1 MSLPER
7 HLSGI
12 GQCLDGHMKITL
24 PSRKITG
31 LGTLALVI
39 SLLVSLLVPS
49 AQAATYSLPN
59 APTNVTSYL
68 GAKGVVV
75 RWTPGADVDPG
86 VTGYVVSAG
95 AGSCPIFVPAK
106 NNNVVTMPVV
116 TGQPA
121 GTPVVQAVN
130 AYGFSKPAASKKSYT
145 AAELAT
151 VSSSN
156 NKAVQVLQLSDLHGA
171 IEVGGSFGAPLLVSN
186 WNADRKANTATV
198 AFTSGDNIGAAP
210 PISTEFEEIPTIET
224 LNAMKLDAGAFGNH
238 EHDRNLA
245 HVQKIIG
252 ASDFQWVVSNYD
264 EGSLSVLKSGTKQ
277 TKTFTIIERGG
288 LKIGVVGSNTP
299 ETIEQV
305 FPGNLDYTD
314 ASGAKKTITINPGV
328 TGINQAIVDA
338 KAAGADIV
346 IALLHQG
353 WQENADGVA
362 KGVLNTM
369 AAQVKGAAAI
379 YGGHSHQTF
388 ASVIPGSPRV
398 APVVIGQTRNA
409 GVEYTRTQ
417 ICMKF
422 GKVVGQSIEHVL
434 KAASATINTGT
445 LSTVT
450 TQDVAAAALVKKYK
464 DQLSTKLDI
473 KIGQVSGVFP
483 RGGSPAVERSGETP
497 MGNFMA
503 DLMRS
508 KYKTDFAIQNG
519 GGIRD
524 TFPAKTYIPAAT
536 GLVRTGTGPLDVTLG
551 DAFTVFP
558 FGNQIATTVVTG
570 ANLWKAL
577 ENGVGGNY
585 PGDGR
590 FPQISGFKF
599 TFDASKPIG
608 SRIVEVTKLDGTA
621 IAKDSKEYTLTT
633 LDFVVYGGDGYVN
646 VFSPAQAKVQG
657 ALLDV
662 FVDAL
667 KADMAAGKV
676 TQVPAADGRIKKV
689 G

>member
-1 MSLPER
+1 MNKT
-7 HLSGI
+7 LSN
-12 GQCLDGHMKITL
+12 
-24 PSRKITG
+24 RKIFS
-31 LGTLALVI
+31 LGTIALAT
-39 SLLVSLLVPS
+39 SLLVSLVVPT
-49 AQAATYSLPN
+49 AQAVTYSLPN
-59 APTNVTSYL
+59 APTNVTSYI

-75 RWTPGADVDPG
+75 RWTPGADVEPG
-86 VTGYVVSAG
+86 ITGYVVSAG

-106 NNNVVTMPVV
+106 AHNVVTMPVV
-116 TGQPA
+116 VGQPA
-121 GTPVVQAVN
+121 GRPVVQAVN
-130 AYGFSKPAASKKSYT
+130 AYGFSKPAASNKSYT
-145 AAELAT
+145 AAELAV

-171 IEVGGSFGAPLLVSN
+171 IEVGTSFGAPLLVSN
-186 WNADRKANTATV
+186 FDADRKANAATV

-210 PISTEFEEIPTIET
+210 PISTEFEELPTIET

-245 HVQKIIG
+245 HLQKVIG
-252 ASDFQWVVSNYD
+252 ASDFQWVVSNYNTD
-264 EGSLSVLKSGTKQ
+264 SLAALKSGSKQ
-277 TKTFTIIERGG
+277 AKTYTIIERAG
-288 LKIGVVGSNTP
+288 LKIGVVGANTP

-338 KAAGADIV
+338 KAAGADLV
-346 IALLHQG
+346 IALIHQG

-369 AAQVKGAAAI
+369 AAQIKGAAAI

-398 APVVIGQTRNA
+398 APVVLGQTRNA

-417 ICMKF
+417 ICMKY

-434 KAASATINTGT
+434 KAAAPTINTGVV
-445 LSTVT
+445 STVT

-464 DQLSTKLDI
+464 DQLTSKLDV

-483 RGGSPAVERSGETP
+483 RGGTPAVERSGETP
-497 MGNFMA
+497 MGNYIA
-503 DLMRS
+503 DLMRA

-524 TFPAKTYIPAAT
+524 TFPAKTYIPANTA
-536 GLVRTGTGPLDVTLG
+536 LVRTGTGPLDVTLG
-551 DAFTVFP
+551 DALTVYP

-570 ANLWKAL
+570 ENLWKAL
-577 ENGVGGNY
+577 ENGVGGNF

-590 FPQISGFKF
+590 FPQVSGLKYS
-599 TFDASKPIG
+599 FDSSKPIG

-633 LDFVVYGGDGYVN
+633 LDFLIYGGDGYLN
-646 VFSPAQAKVQG
+646 VFSPSQAKVKG

>member
-1 MSLPER
+1 MNKT
-7 HLSGI
+7 LS
-12 GQCLDGHMKITL
+12 
-24 PSRKITG
+24 SRKFFSWG
-31 LGTLALVI
+31 SLALAT

-75 RWTPGADVDPG
+75 KWTAGASVDPG
-86 VTGYVVSAG
+86 VIGHVVSAG
-95 AGSCPIFVPAK
+95 AGSCPIFVPIR
-106 NNNVVTMPVV
+106 NNSVVTMPVV
-116 TGQPA
+116 EGQPA

-130 AYGFSKPAASKKSYT
+130 AYGFSKPAASNKSYT
-145 AAELAT
+145 AAQLAT
-151 VSSSN
+151 VSSSQ

-171 IEVGGSFGAPLLVSN
+171 IEVGTSFGAPLLASN
-186 WNADRKANTATV
+186 WAADRAANKATIAV
-198 AFTSGDNIGAAP
+198 SSGDNIGAAP
-210 PISTEFEEIPTIET
+210 PISTEFEELPTIES
-224 LNAMKLDAGAFGNH
+224 LNAIKLDVSTMGNH
-238 EHDRNLA
+238 EHDRNIDHLN
-245 HVQKIIG
+245 KMIG
-252 ASDFQWVVSNYD
+252 ASDFQWVVSNYS
-264 EGSLSVLKSGTKQ
+264 EGSLDALKSGSKQ
-277 TKTFTIIERGG
+277 AKNYTIVERGG
-288 LKIGVVGSNTP
+288 MKIGVVGSNTP

-305 FPGNLDYTD
+305 FPGNLDYKD

-328 TGINQAIVDA
+328 AGMNAAIAEA

-346 IALLHQG
+346 IAVIHQG
-353 WQENADGVA
+353 WLENADGVA
-362 KGVLNTM
+362 KGLFNSL
-369 AAQVKGAAAI
+369 ASQIKGAAAI
-379 YGGHSHQTF
+379 YGGHSHQTY
-388 ASVIPGSPRV
+388 ASVIPGNTRV
-398 APVVIGQTRNA
+398 APTVLGQVRNA

-417 ICMKF
+417 ICIRS
-422 GKVVGQSIEHVL
+422 GKVVGQSIQHVL
-434 KAASATINTGT
+434 KAAAPTINTGVV
-445 LSTVT
+445 STVT
-450 TQDVAAAALVKKYK
+450 TQDAAAAALVKKYK
-464 DQLSTKLDI
+464 DQLSAKLDV

-497 MGNFMA
+497 MGNYIA
-503 DLMRS
+503 DLMRA

-524 TFPAKTYIPAAT
+524 TFPAKTYVPANTA
-536 GLVRTGTGPLDVTLG
+536 LVRTGTGPLDVTLG

-599 TFDASKPIG
+599 SFDASKPIG
-608 SRIVEVTKLDGTA
+608 SRIVEVTKLDGTP

-633 LDFVVYGGDGYVN
+633 LDFVIYGGDGYVN
-646 VFSPAQAKVQG
+646 VFSPASAKVQG

-676 TQVPAADGRIKKV
+676 TQVPAAAGRIKKV

>member
-1 MSLPER
+1 MNKT
-7 HLSGI
+7 LS
-12 GQCLDGHMKITL
+12 
-24 PSRKITG
+24 SRKHFSWGI
-31 LGTLALVI
+31 LALAT
-39 SLLVSLLVPS
+39 SLLVSLLVPT
-49 AQAATYSLPN
+49 AQANTYSLPN
-59 APTNVTSYL
+59 APLSVTSYI
-68 GAKGVVV
+68 GASGVVV
-75 RWTPGADVDPG
+75 RWTPGADVNPG
-86 VTGYVVSAG
+86 ITGYVVSAG
-95 AGSCPIFVPAK
+95 PGSCPIFVPAR

-121 GTPVVQAVN
+121 GTPVVRAVN
-130 AYGFSKPAASKKSYT
+130 AYGFSKPTASSKSYT
-145 AAELAT
+145 AEQLAT
-151 VSSSN
+151 VANPN

-171 IEVGGSFGAPLLVSN
+171 IEVGNSFGAPLLVSN
-186 WNADRKANTATV
+186 WDADRKANVATV

-210 PISTEFEEIPTIET
+210 PISTEFEELPTIET
-224 LNAMKLDAGAFGNH
+224 LNAMKVDAGAFGNH

-245 HVQKIIG
+245 HVQKVIG
-252 ASDFQWVVSNYD
+252 ASDFQWVVSNYNPD
-264 EGSLSVLKSGTKQ
+264 SLDVLKSGTKQ
-277 TKTFTIIERGG
+277 AKNFTIIERGG
-288 LKIGVVGSNTP
+288 VKIGVVGANTP

-314 ASGAKKTITINPGV
+314 AKGAKKTITINPGV
-328 TGINQAIVDA
+328 EGINQAIVDA

-346 IALLHQG
+346 IALVHQG

-369 AAQVKGAAAI
+369 AAQIKGAAAI

-388 ASVIPGSPRV
+388 ATVIPGSPRV

-417 ICMKF
+417 ICMKN

-434 KAASATINTGT
+434 KSASTTINTGV

-464 DQLSTKLDI
+464 DQLTAKLDI

-483 RGGSPAVERSGETP
+483 RGGTPAVERSGETP
-497 MGNFMA
+497 MGSYIA
-503 DLMRS
+503 DLMRA

-524 TFPAKTYIPAAT
+524 TFPAKTYIPANTA
-536 GLVRTGTGPLDVTLG
+536 LVRTGTGPLDVTLG
-551 DAFTVFP
+551 DALTVFP

-570 ANLWKAL
+570 ENLWKAL

-599 TFDASKPIG
+599 SFDASKPIG
-608 SRIVEVTKLDGTA
+608 SRIVEVTKLDGTP

-633 LDFVVYGGDGYVN
+633 LDFLIYGGDGYLN
-646 VFSPAQAKVQG
+646 VFSPSKAKVQG

-662 FVDAL
+662 FTDAI

>member
-1 MSLPER
+1 MNR
-7 HLSGI
+7 TLS
-12 GQCLDGHMKITL
+12 
-24 PSRKITG
+24 SRKIRS
-31 LGTLALVI
+31 LGTIALAT
-39 SLLVSLLVPS
+39 SLLVSLLAPT
-49 AQAATYSLPN
+49 AQAVTYSLPN
-59 APTNVTSYL
+59 APTSVTSYL

-75 RWTPGADVDPG
+75 RWIPGETVEPG
-86 VTGYVVSAG
+86 ITGYVVSAG
-95 AGSCPIFVPAK
+95 PGSCPIFVPAK

-116 TGQPA
+116 IGQPA
-121 GTPVVQAVN
+121 GTPVVRAVN
-130 AYGFSKPAASKKSYT
+130 AYGFSKATASKKSYT

-151 VSSSN
+151 VANSS

-171 IEVGGSFGAPLLVSN
+171 IEVGNSFGAPLLVSN
-186 WNADRKANTATV
+186 WNADRTANAATV

-210 PISTEFEEIPTIET
+210 PISTEFEELPTIET

-245 HVQKIIG
+245 HLQKVIG
-252 ASDFQWVVSNYD
+252 ASDFQWVVSNYNPD
-264 EGSLSVLKSGTKQ
+264 SLDALKSGTKQ
-277 TKTFTIIERGG
+277 AKTYTIIERGG
-288 LKIGVVGSNTP
+288 VKIGVVGANTP

-305 FPGNLDYTD
+305 FPGNLDYTN
-314 ASGAKKTITINPGV
+314 AAGAKKTITIDPGV

-338 KAAGADIV
+338 KAAGAEIV
-346 IALLHQG
+346 IALIHQG
-353 WQENADGVA
+353 WQENADGGA

-369 AAQVKGAAAI
+369 AAQIKGAAAI

-388 ASVIPGSPRV
+388 ATVIPGTSRV
-398 APVVIGQTRNA
+398 APVVIGQTRNS

-417 ICMKF
+417 ICMKY

-434 KAASATINTGT
+434 KAASTTINTGV
-445 LSTVT
+445 LSTIT
-450 TQDVAAAALVKKYK
+450 TQDVAAAAMVKKYK
-464 DQLSTKLDI
+464 DQLTVRLDI

-483 RGGSPAVERSGETP
+483 RGGTPAVERSGETP
-497 MGNFMA
+497 MGNYIA
-503 DLMRS
+503 DLMRA

-524 TFPAKTYIPAAT
+524 TFPAKTYIPVNPA
-536 GLVRTGTGPLDVTLG
+536 LVRTGTGPLDVTLG
-551 DAFTVFP
+551 DALTVFP
-558 FGNQIATTVVTG
+558 FGNQIATTTVTG
-570 ANLWKAL
+570 ENLWKAL
-577 ENGVGGNY
+577 ENGVGGNF

-590 FPQISGFKF
+590 FPQVSGFKF
-599 TFDASKPIG
+599 SFDASKPIG

-633 LDFVVYGGDGYVN
+633 LDFLIYGGDGYLN
-646 VFSPAQAKVQG
+646 VFSPTKAKVQG

-662 FVDAL
+662 FTDAL

-676 TQVPAADGRIKKV
+676 TQVPVADGRIKKV

>member
-1 MSLPER
+1 MN
-7 HLSGI
+7 
-12 GQCLDGHMKITL
+12 KTL
-24 PSRKITG
+24 HTRKIFS
-31 LGTLALVI
+31 LGSLALAT
-39 SLLVSLLVPS
+39 SLLVSLLVPT
-49 AQAATYSLPN
+49 AQANTFSLPN
-59 APTNVTSYL
+59 APTSVTSYL

-75 RWTPGADVDPG
+75 RWTPGEDVNPG
-86 VTGYVVSAG
+86 ITGYVVSAG
-95 AGSCPIFVPAK
+95 PGSCPIFVPAK
-106 NNNVVTMPVV
+106 NNKVVTMPVV
-116 TGQPA
+116 IGQPA
-121 GTPVVQAVN
+121 GTPVVRAVN
-130 AYGFSKPAASKKSYT
+130 AYGFSKPTASSKSYT
-145 AAELAT
+145 AAELGT
-151 VSSSN
+151 VANSG

-171 IEVGGSFGAPLLVSN
+171 IEVGNSFGAPLLVSN
-186 WNADRKANTATV
+186 WDADRKANVATV

-210 PISTEFEEIPTIET
+210 PISTEFEELPTIET

-245 HVQKIIG
+245 HVQKVIG
-252 ASDFQWVVSNYD
+252 ASDFQWVVSNYNED
-264 EGSLSVLKSGTKQ
+264 SLSVLKSGTKQ
-277 TKTFTIIERGG
+277 AKTFTIIERGG
-288 LKIGVVGSNTP
+288 VKIGVVGANTP

-305 FPGNLDYTD
+305 FPGNLDYTN
-314 ASGAKKTITINPGV
+314 AAGAKKTITIDPGV

-346 IALLHQG
+346 IALIHQG
-353 WQENADGVA
+353 WQENADGGA

-369 AAQVKGAAAI
+369 AAQIKGAAAI

-388 ASVIPGSPRV
+388 ATVIPGTPRV
-398 APVVIGQTRNA
+398 APVVIGQTRNS

-417 ICMKF
+417 ICMRN

-434 KAASATINTGT
+434 KSASTTINTGV

-450 TQDVAAAALVKKYK
+450 TQDVAAAAMVKKYK
-464 DQLSTKLDI
+464 DQLTLRLDI

-483 RGGSPAVERSGETP
+483 RGGTPAVERSGETP
-497 MGNFMA
+497 MGNYIA
-503 DLMRS
+503 DLMRA

-524 TFPAKTYIPAAT
+524 TFPARTYIPANTA
-536 GLVRTGTGPLDVTLG
+536 LVRTGTGPLDVTLG
-551 DAFTVFP
+551 DALTVYP

-570 ANLWKAL
+570 ENLWKAL
-577 ENGVGGNY
+577 ENGVGGNF

-590 FPQISGFKF
+590 FPQVSGLKYS
-599 TFDASKPIG
+599 FDSSKPIG

-633 LDFVVYGGDGYVN
+633 LDFLIYGGDGYLN
-646 VFSPAQAKVQG
+646 VFSPSQAKVQG

-667 KADMAAGKV
+667 KADLAAKKV

>member
-1 MSLPER
+1 
-7 HLSGI
+7 
-12 GQCLDGHMKITL
+12 MKQTL
-24 PSRKITG
+24 NSRKFTG
-31 LGTLALVI
+31 FGALATAI
-39 SLLVSLLVPS
+39 ALLVSLLIPT

-59 APTNVTSYL
+59 APTNVTSYI
-68 GAKGVVV
+68 GARGVVV
-75 RWTPGADVDPG
+75 KWTPGANVEPG

-95 AGSCPIFVPAK
+95 AGSCPIFVPAR
-106 NNNVVTMPVV
+106 NSSVVTMPVV
-116 TGQPA
+116 EGQPG

-130 AYGFSKPAASKKSYT
+130 AYGFSKPAASNKSYT
-145 AAELAT
+145 AAQLAT
-151 VSSSN
+151 VASSL

-171 IEVGGSFGAPLLVSN
+171 IEVGTSFGAPLLASN
-186 WNADRKANTATV
+186 WAADRAANKATIAV
-198 AFTSGDNIGAAP
+198 SSGDNIGAAP
-210 PISTEFEEIPTIET
+210 PISTEFEELPTIES
-224 LNAMKLDAGAFGNH
+224 LNAIKLDVSTMGNH
-238 EHDRNLA
+238 EHDRNIDHLN
-245 HVQKIIG
+245 KMIG
-252 ASDFQWVVSNYD
+252 ASDFQWVVSNYS
-264 EGSLSVLKSGTKQ
+264 EGALDVLKSGTKQ
-277 TKTFTIIERGG
+277 AKNYTIVERGG
-288 LKIGVVGSNTP
+288 VKIGVVGSNTP

-305 FPGNLDYTD
+305 FPGNLDYKD
-314 ASGAKKTITINPGV
+314 ASGAKKTIVINPGV
-328 TGINQAIVDA
+328 AGMNKAIAEA
-338 KAAGADIV
+338 KAAGADVV
-346 IALLHQG
+346 IAVIHQG
-353 WQENADGVA
+353 WLENADGVA
-362 KGVLNTM
+362 KGLFNSL
-369 AAQVKGAAAI
+369 ASQIKGAAAI
-379 YGGHSHQTF
+379 YGGHSHQTY
-388 ASVIPGSPRV
+388 ASVIPGSSRV
-398 APVVIGQTRNA
+398 APTVLGQVRNA

-417 ICMKF
+417 ICMKS
-422 GKVVGQSIEHVL
+422 GKVVGQSIQHVL
-434 KAASATINTGT
+434 KAAAATINTGVV
-445 LSTVT
+445 STVT
-450 TQDVAAAALVKKYK
+450 TQDAAAAALVKKYK
-464 DQLSTKLDI
+464 DQLSAKLDV
-473 KIGQVSGVFP
+473 KIGKVSGVFP

-497 MGNFMA
+497 MGNYIA
-503 DLMRS
+503 DLMRA

-524 TFPAKTYIPAAT
+524 TFPAKTYVPAAT
-536 GLVRTGTGPLDVTLG
+536 GLVRTGAGPLDVTLG

-599 TFDASKPIG
+599 SFDASKPIG

-633 LDFVVYGGDGYVN
+633 LDFVIYGGDGYVN

>member
-1 MSLPER
+1 MNKT
-7 HLSGI
+7 LS
-12 GQCLDGHMKITL
+12 
-24 PSRKITG
+24 SRKIFS
-31 LGTLALVI
+31 LGSLALAT

-49 AQAATYSLPN
+49 AQANTYSLPN
-59 APTNVTSYL
+59 APTNVTSYI

-75 RWTPGADVDPG
+75 KWTPGADVAPG
-86 VTGYVVSAG
+86 VIGHVVSAG
-95 AGSCPIFVPAK
+95 AGSCPIFVPIR
-106 NNNVVTMPVV
+106 NNSLVTMPVV
-116 TGQPA
+116 IGQPA

-130 AYGFSKPAASKKSYT
+130 AYGFSKPTASSKSYT
-145 AAELAT
+145 AAQLAT
-151 VSSSN
+151 VGSSF

-171 IEVGGSFGAPLLVSN
+171 IEVGGSFGAALLTSN
-186 WNADRKANTATV
+186 WAADRAANAATIAV
-198 AFTSGDNIGAAP
+198 SSGDNIGAAP
-210 PISTEFEEIPTIET
+210 PISTEFEELPTIET
-224 LNAMKLDAGAFGNH
+224 LNAAKLDVSVFGNH
-238 EHDRNLA
+238 EHDRNIDHLN
-245 HVQKIIG
+245 KMIG
-252 ASDFQWVVSNYD
+252 ASDFQWVVSNYN
-264 EGSLSVLKSGTKQ
+264 EGALDVLKSGSKQ
-277 TKTFTIIERGG
+277 AKNYTIVERGG
-288 LKIGVVGSNTP
+288 IKIGVVGSNTP

-305 FPGNLDYTD
+305 FPGNLDYKD
-314 ASGAKKTITINPGV
+314 ASGAKKTIVINPGV
-328 TGINQAIVDA
+328 AGINSAIAEA
-338 KAAGADIV
+338 KAAGADVV
-346 IALLHQG
+346 IAVIHQG
-353 WQENADGVA
+353 WLENADGVA
-362 KGVLNTM
+362 KGLFNSL
-369 AAQVKGAAAI
+369 ASQIKGAAAI

-388 ASVIPGSPRV
+388 ASVIPGSSRV
-398 APVVIGQTRNA
+398 APTVLGQVRNA

-417 ICMKF
+417 ICMRG
-422 GKVVGQSIEHVL
+422 GKVVGQSIQHVL
-434 KAASATINTGT
+434 KAAAPTINTGVV
-445 LSTVT
+445 STVT
-450 TQDVAAAALVKKYK
+450 TQDVAAAAMVKKYK
-464 DQLSTKLDI
+464 DQLSAKLDV

-497 MGNFMA
+497 MGNYIA
-503 DLMRS
+503 DLMRA

-590 FPQISGFKF
+590 FPQVSGLKYS
-599 TFDASKPIG
+599 FDASKPIG

-633 LDFVVYGGDGYVN
+633 LDFLIYGGDGYLN
-646 VFSPAQAKVQG
+646 VFSPSQAKVQG

-667 KADMAAGKV
+667 KADLAAKKV

>member
-1 MSLPER
+1 MN
-7 HLSGI
+7 
-12 GQCLDGHMKITL
+12 KTL
-24 PSRKITG
+24 TSRKIFSWG
-31 LGTLALVI
+31 SLALAT

-75 RWTPGADVDPG
+75 KWTAGASVEPG
-86 VTGYVVSAG
+86 VTGHVVSAG
-95 AGSCPIFVPAK
+95 AGSCPIFVPIG
-106 NNNVVTMPVV
+106 NNSVVTMPVV
-116 TGQPA
+116 VGQPA

-130 AYGFSKPAASKKSYT
+130 AYGFSKPTASNKSYT

-151 VSSSN
+151 VASPG

-171 IEVGGSFGAPLLVSN
+171 IDGTSFGAALLTSN
-186 WNADRKANTATV
+186 WAADRAANKATIAV
-198 AFTSGDNIGAAP
+198 SSGDNIGAAP
-210 PISTEFEEIPTIET
+210 PISTEFEELPTIEA
-224 LNAMKLDAGAFGNH
+224 LNLAGLDVSTMGNH
-238 EHDRNLA
+238 EHDRNIDHLN
-245 HVQKIIG
+245 KMIG
-252 ASDFQWVVSNYD
+252 ASEFQWVVSNYS
-264 EGSLSVLKSGTKQ
+264 EGALDALKSGSKQ
-277 TKTFTIIERGG
+277 AKNYTIIDRGG
-288 LKIGVVGSNTP
+288 VKIGVVGSNTP
-299 ETIEQV
+299 ETVEQI
-305 FPGNLDYTD
+305 FPGNLDYKD

-328 TGINQAIVDA
+328 VGVNAAIAEA
-338 KAAGADIV
+338 KAAGADLV
-346 IALLHQG
+346 IAVLHQG
-353 WQENADGVA
+353 WLENADGVA
-362 KGVLNTM
+362 KGLFNSL
-369 AAQVKGAAAI
+369 ASQIKGAAAI
-379 YGGHSHQTF
+379 YGGHSHQTY
-388 ASVIPGSPRV
+388 ASVLPGTVRT
-398 APVVIGQTRNA
+398 APTVLGQVRNA

-417 ICMKF
+417 ICMRS
-422 GKVVGQSIEHVL
+422 GKVVGQSIQHVL
-434 KAASATINTGT
+434 RAASASINT
-445 LSTVT
+445 S
-450 TQDVAAAALVKKYK
+450 VAATSSTADAATAAMVKKYK
-464 DQLSTKLDI
+464 DQLSAKLDV
-473 KIGQVSGVFP
+473 KIGQVSGTFP

-497 MGNFMA
+497 MGNYIA
-503 DLMRS
+503 DLMRA

-524 TFPAKTYIPAAT
+524 TFPAKNYVPAAP

-558 FGNQIATTVVTG
+558 FGNQVATTVVTG

-599 TFDASKPIG
+599 SFDASKPLG
-608 SRIVEVTKLDGTA
+608 SRIVSVTKLDGTE
-621 IAKDSKEYTLTT
+621 IAKDNKEYTLTT
-633 LDFVVYGGDGYVN
+633 LDFVIYGGDGYVN
-646 VFSPAQAKVQG
+646 VFSPAQAKVKG

>member
-1 MSLPER
+1 MN
-7 HLSGI
+7 
-12 GQCLDGHMKITL
+12 KTL
-24 PSRKITG
+24 TSRRIFSWG
-31 LGTLALVI
+31 SLALAT

-49 AQAATYSLPN
+49 AQAATYSFPN

-75 RWTPGADVDPG
+75 KWTPGASVDPG
-86 VTGYVVSAG
+86 ISGYVVSAG
-95 AGSCPIFVPAK
+95 AGSCPIFVPVS
-106 NNNVVTMPVV
+106 NHTVVTMPVV
-116 TGQPA
+116 IGQPA

-130 AYGFSKPAASKKSYT
+130 AYGFSKPAASNKSYT
-145 AAELAT
+145 AAQLAT
-151 VSSSN
+151 VANSG

-171 IEVGGSFGAPLLVSN
+171 IEVGSSFGGPLLASN
-186 WNADRKANTATV
+186 WAADRAANAATIAV
-198 AFTSGDNIGAAP
+198 SSGDNIGAAP
-210 PISTEFEEIPTIET
+210 PISTEFEELPTIEA
-224 LNAMKLDAGAFGNH
+224 LNLAGLDVSTMGNH
-238 EHDRNLA
+238 EHDRNIDHLN
-245 HVQKIIG
+245 KMIG
-252 ASDFQWVVSNYD
+252 ASDFQWVVSNYSAGALD
-264 EGSLSVLKSGTKQ
+264 ALKSGTKQ
-277 TKTFTIIERGG
+277 AKNYTIIERGG
-288 LKIGVVGSNTP
+288 VKIGVVGSNTP

-305 FPGNLDYTD
+305 FPGNLDYKD
-314 ASGAKKTITINPGV
+314 AAGAKKTITINPGV
-328 TGINQAIVDA
+328 AGINAAIAEA
-338 KAAGADIV
+338 KAAGADVV
-346 IALLHQG
+346 IAVLHQG
-353 WQENADGVA
+353 WLENADGVA
-362 KGVLNTM
+362 KGLFNSL
-369 AAQVKGAAAI
+369 ASQIKGAAAI
-379 YGGHSHQTF
+379 YGGHSHQTY
-388 ASVIPGSPRV
+388 ASIIPGNTRV
-398 APVVIGQTRNA
+398 APTVLGQVRNA

-417 ICMKF
+417 ICMRG
-422 GKVVGQSIEHVL
+422 GKVIGQSIQHVL
-434 KAASATINTGT
+434 KAASATINTGVV
-445 LSTVT
+445 STVT
-450 TQDVAAAALVKKYK
+450 TQDATSAAMVKKYK
-464 DQLSTKLDI
+464 DQLSAKLDV

-497 MGNFMA
+497 MGNYIA
-503 DLMRS
+503 DLMRA

-524 TFPAKTYIPAAT
+524 TFPAKNYVPAAT

-599 TFDASKPIG
+599 SFDASKPIG

-621 IAKDSKEYTLTT
+621 IAKDNKEYTLTT
-633 LDFVVYGGDGYVN
+633 LDFVIYGGDGYVN

-667 KADMAAGKV
+667 KADLAAKKV

>member
-1 MSLPER
+1 MNKPL
-7 HLSGI
+7 
-12 GQCLDGHMKITL
+12 T
-24 PSRKITG
+24 SRTIFSWG
-31 LGTLALVI
+31 SLALAT

-75 RWTPGADVDPG
+75 RWVAGAEVEPG
-86 VTGYVVSAG
+86 VIGHVVSAG
-95 AGSCPIFVPAK
+95 AGSCPIFVPIR
-106 NNNVVTMPVV
+106 NNSVVTMPVV
-116 TGQPA
+116 EGQPA

-130 AYGFSKPAASKKSYT
+130 AYGFSKPTASSKSYT
-145 AAELAT
+145 AAQLAT
-151 VSSSN
+151 VSSSQ

-171 IEVGGSFGAPLLVSN
+171 IEVGTSFGAALLASN
-186 WNADRKANTATV
+186 WAADRAANKATIAV
-198 AFTSGDNIGAAP
+198 SAGDNIGAAP
-210 PISTEFEEIPTIET
+210 PISTEFEELPTIEA
-224 LNAMKLDAGAFGNH
+224 LNLAGLDVSTMGNH
-238 EHDRNLA
+238 EHDRNIDHLNK
-245 HVQKIIG
+245 VIG
-252 ASDFQWVVSNYD
+252 ASDFQWVVSNYS
-264 EGSLSVLKSGTKQ
+264 EGSLDALKSGSKQ
-277 TKTFTIIERGG
+277 AKNYTVIDRGG
-288 LKIGVVGSNTP
+288 IKIGVVGSNTP

-305 FPGNLDYTD
+305 FPGSLDYKD
-314 ASGAKKTITINPGV
+314 AAGVKKTITINPGV
-328 TGINQAIVDA
+328 AGVNAAIAEA

-346 IALLHQG
+346 IAVLHQG
-353 WQENADGVA
+353 WLENADGVA
-362 KGVLNTM
+362 KGLFNSL
-369 AAQVKGAAAI
+369 ASQIKGAAAI

-388 ASVIPGSPRV
+388 ASIIPGNTRV
-398 APVVIGQTRNA
+398 APTVLGQVRNA

-417 ICMKF
+417 ICIRS
-422 GKVVGQSIEHVL
+422 GKVVGQSIQHVL
-434 KAASATINTGT
+434 KSASATINTGVV
-445 LSTVT
+445 STVT
-450 TQDVAAAALVKKYK
+450 TQDATAAAMVKKYK
-464 DQLSTKLDI
+464 DQLSAKLDV

-497 MGNFMA
+497 MGNYIA
-503 DLMRS
+503 DLMRA

-524 TFPAKTYIPAAT
+524 TFPAKTYIPANTA
-536 GLVRTGTGPLDVTLG
+536 LVRTGTGPLDVTLG

-590 FPQISGFKF
+590 FPQISGFKYS
-599 TFDASKPIG
+599 FDASKPIG
-608 SRIVEVTKLDGTA
+608 SRIVEVTKLDGTP
-621 IAKDSKEYTLTT
+621 IAKDGKEYTLTT
-633 LDFVVYGGDGYVN
+633 LDFLIYGGDGYAN
-646 VFSPAQAKVQG
+646 VFSPSQAKVQG

-662 FVDAL
+662 FVEAL
-667 KADMAAGKV
+667 KADLAAKKV

>member
-1 MSLPER
+1 MNKT
-7 HLSGI
+7 LS
-12 GQCLDGHMKITL
+12 
-24 PSRKITG
+24 SRKVFS
-31 LGTLALVI
+31 LGALTLAT

-49 AQAATYSLPN
+49 AQANTYSLPN
-59 APTNVTSYL
+59 APTNVTSYI
-68 GAKGVVV
+68 GASGVVV
-75 RWTPGADVDPG
+75 RWVAGAEVAPG
-86 VTGYVVSAG
+86 VIGHVVSAG
-95 AGSCPIFVPAK
+95 AGSCPIFVPIR
-106 NNNVVTMPVV
+106 NNSVVTMPVV
-116 TGQPA
+116 VGQPA
-121 GTPVVQAVN
+121 GTPVVRAVN
-130 AYGFSKPAASKKSYT
+130 AYGFSKPAASSKSYT
-145 AAELAT
+145 AAQLAT
-151 VSSSN
+151 VANSA

-171 IEVGGSFGAPLLVSN
+171 IEVGNSFGTPLLVSN
-186 WNADRKANTATV
+186 WDADRKANAATV

-210 PISTEFEEIPTIET
+210 PISTEFEELSTIES

-245 HVQKIIG
+245 HVQKVIG
-252 ASDFQWVVSNYD
+252 ASDFQWVVSNYNSD
-264 EGSLSVLKSGTKQ
+264 SLDVLKSGTKQ
-277 TKTFTIIERGG
+277 AKNFTIIERGG
-288 LKIGVVGSNTP
+288 VKIGVVGANTP

-314 ASGAKKTITINPGV
+314 AAGAKKTITINPGV
-328 TGINQAIVDA
+328 TGVNQAIVEA
-338 KAAGADIV
+338 KEAGAEIV
-346 IALLHQG
+346 IALIHQG
-353 WQENADGVA
+353 WQENTGGVA
-362 KGVLNTM
+362 SGVLNTM
-369 AAQVKGAAAI
+369 AAQIKGAAAI

-388 ASVIPGSPRV
+388 ATVIPGSPRV

-417 ICMKF
+417 ICMKY

-434 KAASATINTGT
+434 KAAPAAPLVINTGVI
-445 LSTVT
+445 STVT
-450 TQDVAAAALVKKYK
+450 TQDVAGAALVKKYK
-464 DQLSTKLDI
+464 DQLSAKLDI

-497 MGNFMA
+497 MGNFIA
-503 DLMRS
+503 DLMRA

-524 TFPAKTYIPAAT
+524 TFPAKTYIPANTA
-536 GLVRTGTGPLDVTLG
+536 LVRTGTGPLDVTLG
-551 DAFTVFP
+551 DALTVYP
-558 FGNQIATTVVTG
+558 FGNQIATTIVTG
-570 ANLWKAL
+570 ENLWKAL
-577 ENGVGGNY
+577 ENGVGGNF

-590 FPQISGFKF
+590 FAQVSGLKYS
-599 TFDASKPIG
+599 FDSSKPLG

-633 LDFVVYGGDGYVN
+633 LDFIIYGGDGYLN
-646 VFSPAQAKVQG
+646 LFTPSQAKVKG